1 MKLFYLKEILV
12 KIANEGGDLRNRIEK
27 YKDEIF
33 DKVSSNINEYN
44 NNL

>member
-12 KIANEGGDLRNRIEK
+12 KIANEGGDLRNGIEK

-33 DKVSSNINEYN
+33 DKVSSNIYEYN